1 MFCNSGLMKRLR
13 NKSGNVE
20 NDLQRVFSHDVI
32 LVPFFYGESQQSYL
46 GSNRSQDTFEVTP
59 TGNLTTMLVVIQTKT
74 MQVDLF
80 NKTERNSVSS
90 KDDQT

>member
-32 LVPFFYGESQQSYL
+32 LVPFFYGESQQSYM
-46 GSNRSQDTFEVTP
+46 GSYRS
-59 TGNLTTMLVVIQTKT
+59 
-74 MQVDLF
+74 
-80 NKTERNSVSS
+80 
-90 KDDQT
+90 

>member
-32 LVPFFYGESQQSYL
+32 LVPFFYGES
-46 GSNRSQDTFEVTP
+46 
-59 TGNLTTMLVVIQTKT
+59 
-74 MQVDLF
+74 
-80 NKTERNSVSS
+80 
-90 KDDQT
+90 